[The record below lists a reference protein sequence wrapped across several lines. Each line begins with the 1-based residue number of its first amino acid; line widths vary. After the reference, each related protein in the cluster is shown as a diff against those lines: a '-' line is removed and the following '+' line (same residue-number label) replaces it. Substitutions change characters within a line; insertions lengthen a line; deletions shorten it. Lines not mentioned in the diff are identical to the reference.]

1 MWLVPDFGE
10 QKMDKTNDYV
20 VFATAAGAAV
30 RAFAATTRDL
40 VEYARQRHNSSPIM
54 TAALGRL
61 LTAGSMM
68 GLMQKGDADIL
79 TLKIECGGEAKGLT
93 VTADSHGNVKGYA
106 INKDVMLPP
115 NKLGKLDVGG
125 ALGPGFLTVIKD
137 LGLKEPYVGQ
147 TMLVTSE
154 IAEDLTQYFM
164 ESEQTPSTVGLG
176 VLMSKD
182 NTVKAAGGFIVQL
195 MPDCPDEVIDKLEA
209 NMKNITSVTAL
220 LESGKTPE
228 EILELILEGLNPE
241 FNGKSET
248 RFYCNCSKERFAKG
262 LYSLGH
268 KEMQDL
274 INEGKEIEVNC
285 SFCESHYYFSIDEL
299 KEIETLR
306 R

>member
-1 MWLVPDFGE
+1 ME
-10 QKMDKTNDYV
+10 TTNDYV
-20 VFATAAGAAV
+20 VFATAAGATV
-30 RAFAATTRDL
+30 RAFAATTRGL
-40 VEYARQRHNSSPIM
+40 VEYARQRHNTSPIM

-106 INKDVMLPP
+106 INKNVILPP

-176 VLMSKD
+176 VLVSKE
-182 NTVKAAGGFIVQL
+182 NTVKEAGGFIVQL
-195 MPDCPDEVIDKLEA
+195 MPDCKDSVIDRLEE
-209 NMKNITSVTAL
+209 NLKGITSVTSL
-220 LESGKTPE
+220 LEAGNTPE
-228 EILELILEGLNPE
+228 EIIGILLDGLEPE
-241 FNGKSET
+241 ITGKHET
-248 RFYCNCSKERFAKG
+248 KFYCNCSKERFAKG

-268 KEMQDL
+268 KEMQEL
-274 INEGKEIEVNC
+274 IDDGKEIELNC
-285 SFCESHYYFSIDEL
+285 SFCESHYYFTVDEL
-299 KEIETLR
+299 KEIEKLR
-306 R
+306 G

>member
-1 MWLVPDFGE
+1 MSDVI
-10 QKMDKTNDYV
+10 V
-20 VFATAAGAAV
+20 RATAANANI
-30 RAFAATTRDL
+30 RIFAADTHEM
-40 VEYARQRHNSSPIM
+40 VEFARQAHNTSPVM

-61 LTAGSMM
+61 LTAGAMM
-68 GLMQKGDADIL
+68 GVMQKGDADLL
-79 TLKIECGGEAKGLT
+79 TLQIKGGGPAKGLT

-176 VLMSKD
+176 VLMSKE

-195 MPDCPDEVIDKLEA
+195 MPDCPDEVIDTLEK
-209 NMKNITSVTAL
+209 NMTNITSVTAL

-241 FNGKSET
+241 FTGKHET
-248 RFYCNCSKERFAKG
+248 KFYGNCSKERFAKG

-268 KEMQDL
+268 KEMQEL
-274 INEGKEIEVNC
+274 IDEGKEIEVNC

>member
-1 MWLVPDFGE
+1 MS
-10 QKMDKTNDYV
+10 DYV
-20 VFATAAGAAV
+20 ITATAAGARV
-30 RAFAATTRDL
+30 RAFAATTKEL
-40 VEYARQRHNSSPIM
+40 VEYARTRHNTSPVM

-68 GLMQKGDADIL
+68 GAMQKGDADIL

-106 INKDVMLPP
+106 VNKNVDLPP
-115 NKLGKLDVGG
+115 NSKGKLDVGG

-154 IAEDLTQYFM
+154 IGDDLTQYFM

-176 VLMSKD
+176 VLVDKD
-182 NTVKAAGGFIVQL
+182 LTVRAAGGFIVQL
-195 MPDCPDEVIDKLEA
+195 MPDCEDAVIDRLED
-209 NMKNITSVTAL
+209 NLRSITSVTDL
-220 LESGKTPE
+220 LDSGKTPE
-228 EILELILEGLNPE
+228 DIINILLDGLSPEIT
-241 FNGKSET
+241 GKSET

-268 KEMQDL
+268 DEMLKL
-274 INEGKEIEVNC
+274 IDEGEEIEVNC
-285 SFCESHYYFSIDEL
+285 SFCESHYFFSPEEL
-299 KEIETLR
+299 KEIESLR
-306 R
+306 RK